1 MPPLLLP
8 AMNFR
13 YVAAPDF
20 WKSFYALPA
29 SQKASTRTAWAIF
42 KQNPFDPRLRTHKI
56 HGLSAS
62 FKTTVF
68 AVVIEG
74 DLRAAFYIKGD
85 IVFTFAIGTHDIY
98 KR

>member
-1 MPPLLLP
+1 MDYFFN
-8 AMNFR
+8 AS
-13 YVAAPDF
+13 PDF
-20 WKSFYALPA
+20 WKSFYALPPA
-29 SQKASTRTAWAIF
+29 QKASTRTAWAIF

-56 HGLSAS
+56 NSLSAS

-74 DLRAAFYIKGD
+74 DLRAAFYLKGN